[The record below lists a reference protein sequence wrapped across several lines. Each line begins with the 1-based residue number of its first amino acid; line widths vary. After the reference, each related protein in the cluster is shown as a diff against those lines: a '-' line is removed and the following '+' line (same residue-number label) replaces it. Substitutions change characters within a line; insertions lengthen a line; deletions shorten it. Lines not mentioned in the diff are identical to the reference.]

1 MENKINSAV
10 KKEIRKQVKING
22 SHMGTVRTAIETQFP
37 SIDWYGFIEFA
48 HSEFNKKYDSAKP
61 SIKASIRF

>member
-22 SHMGTVRTAIETQFP
+22 SHINTVKQAILVQFP
-37 SIDWYGFIEFA
+37 SINFAEFY
-48 HSEFNKKYDSAKP
+48 EFTKNEFSKKYASVKA

>member
-22 SHMGTVRTAIETQFP
+22 SHMGSVRTAIETQFP
-37 SIDWYGFIEFA
+37 SINWYGFIEFA
-48 HSEFNKKYDSAKP
+48 HSEFNKKYDSVKP

>member
-1 MENKINSAV
+1 MDTKLIQAV
-10 KKEIRKQVKING
+10 KKEIRKQIKING

-48 HSEFNKKYDSAKP
+48 HSEFSKKYDSIKP